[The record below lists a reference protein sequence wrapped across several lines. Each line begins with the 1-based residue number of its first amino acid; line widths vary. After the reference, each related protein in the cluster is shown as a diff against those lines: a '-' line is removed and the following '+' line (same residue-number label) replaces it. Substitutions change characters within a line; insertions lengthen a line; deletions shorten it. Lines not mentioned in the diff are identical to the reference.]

1 MPKRSGC
8 QSKNQPLISTAI
20 SNNMSD
26 LKTDLLNL
34 RIEEHFRKF
43 FSNVQGEMTLNQNI
57 ISTTSDKLGT
67 KISNFNDRVNI
78 QFEQFRLKL
87 SSEMKESAKTVIKL
101 TKLSTELANEVVIK
115 NMTELKDG
123 MDQMRQDFLSLSD
136 QIRSLSTNIHVE
148 PKKKTPEELRWEKL
162 GIHTQSGND
171 RYKFKVSNKLPVN
184 LVRTSFIQ
192 RVPVA
197 FRANLQPGD
206 YPVITRKNGTPMVIV
221 GAVDIPVQLRL
232 RDNVLVLK
240 GERFFV
246 VDNLENDAYVTQKV
260 LEKFSKW
267 VSDQETF
274 KNHCLNQLS

>member
-8 QSKNQPLISTAI
+8 QSNNQPLISTAI

-101 TKLSTELANEVVIK
+101 TKLSTELANEVVIN
-115 NMTELKDG
+115 NMAELKDG
-123 MDQMRQDFLSLSD
+123 MDQMRQDLLSLSD

-148 PKKKTPEELRWEKL
+148 SKKKTPEELRWEKL
-162 GIHTQSGND
+162 GIHAINGTD
-171 RYKFKVSNKLPVN
+171 RYKFNVSNKLPVN

-192 RVPVA
+192 HVPSIV
-197 FRANLQPGD
+197 FPVKLPPRD
-206 YPVITRKNGTPMVIV
+206 YPVITRKNGTPMVIL
-221 GAVDIPVQLRL
+221 GAVNIIVQLRL
-232 RDNVLVLK
+232 RDNVIALK

-246 VDNLENDAYVTQKV
+246 VDNLEYDAYVTQKIS
-260 LEKFSKW
+260 EKFSKW
-267 VSDQETF
+267 VSEKTA
-274 KNHCLNQLS
+274 